1 MNPETQILEIA
12 EKLAKDNPSGTVGT
26 RDIFYELSPRKRNYR
41 GEKKPKITLYAISR
55 TLMAAGYACVESRP
69 HGYSRYKNSHR
80 Q

>member
-26 RDIFYELSPRKRNYR
+26 RDIFYELSPRKRDYR
-41 GEKKPKITLYAISR
+41 GEKNPKITLYAISR